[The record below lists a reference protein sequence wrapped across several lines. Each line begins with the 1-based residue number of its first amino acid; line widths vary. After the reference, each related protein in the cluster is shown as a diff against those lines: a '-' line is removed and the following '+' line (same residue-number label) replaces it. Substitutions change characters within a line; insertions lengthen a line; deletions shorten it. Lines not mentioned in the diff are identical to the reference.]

1 MDEDLNKEIAKMIG
15 PLPRRRRGRPRTG
28 DAKAWKYTQQYE
40 KLVWAGMK
48 PWQAVQEVA
57 KQYRKTPEHIS
68 ACRKRFTK
76 IIFLTSRMT
85 YSIVGEKTC
94 FWSGGRTMQ
103 TAEILSY
110 TLMTF
115 YIIWATF
122 YLRFFEPSE

>member
-1 MDEDLNKEIAKMIG
+1 MNMDEDLNKEIAKMIG

-68 ACRKRFTK
+68 ACRKK
-76 IIFLTSRMT
+76 V
-85 YSIVGEKTC
+85 YEDY
-94 FWSGGRTMQ
+94 
-103 TAEILSY
+103 LSY
-110 TLMTF
+110 IADDLFDSWRENMLLERGPDN
-115 YIIWATF
+115 ADC
-122 YLRFFEPSE
+122 